1 MAGLSV
7 HWADVFAFSVSPLE
21 TLVRGSVMYWLLFLL
36 FRFVVRRDV
45 GSMGIAD
52 ILLIVIV
59 ADAAQNGMA
68 GEGKSVADAAIL
80 VGTLV
85 AWNVA
90 LDRLAFH
97 VPAIRRFVDP
107 KKVML
112 IRDGKMLRA
121 NMRRE
126 SITDEELEAKY
137 RQQGVESIDE
147 VKVLYLEADGKVS
160 VIKHKAGG
168 R

>member
-1 MAGLSV
+1 LDWPGI
-7 HWADVFAFSVSPLE
+7 FAFSIPPLE
-21 TLVRGSVMYWLLFLL
+21 TLVRGTVMYWLLFLL

-68 GEGKSVADAAIL
+68 GDGKSVTDAALL
-80 VGTLV
+80 VITLV
-85 AWNVA
+85 AWNMA

-97 VPAIRRFVDP
+97 FPPVRRFVDP
-107 KKVML
+107 EKVML
-112 IRDGKMLRA
+112 IRNGRKLRD
-121 NMRRE
+121 NMRRQ

-137 RQQGVESIDE
+137 RQQGIESIDD
-147 VKVLYLEADGKVS
+147 VKALYLEADGNVS
-160 VIKHKAGG
+160 VIKRK
-168 R
+168 

>member
-1 MAGLSV
+1 MDWLNVEWSEIF
-7 HWADVFAFSVSPLE
+7 VFSIPPVE
-21 TLVRGSVMYWLLFLL
+21 TLVRGTAMYWLLFLL

-68 GEGKSVADAAIL
+68 GEGKSVADAALL
-80 VGTLV
+80 VCTLV
-85 AWNVA
+85 AWNMF

-97 VPAIRRFVDP
+97 FPLFRRFVDP

-112 IRDGKMLRA
+112 IRDGKKLRE
-121 NMRRE
+121 NMRRQ

-137 RQQGVESIDE
+137 RQQGVESIDQ
-147 VKVLYLEADGKVS
+147 VKALYLEADGNVS
-160 VIKHKAGG
+160 VIK
-168 R
+168 RE

>member
-1 MAGLSV
+1 MDWPGI
-7 HWADVFAFSVSPLE
+7 FAFSIPPLE
-21 TLVRGSVMYWLLFLL
+21 TLVRGTVMYWLLFLL

-68 GEGKSVADAAIL
+68 GDGKSVTDAALL
-80 VGTLV
+80 VITLV
-85 AWNVA
+85 AWNMA

-97 VPAIRRFVDP
+97 FPPVRRFVDP
-107 KKVML
+107 EKVML
-112 IRDGKMLRA
+112 IRNGRKLRD
-121 NMRRE
+121 NMRRQ

-137 RQQGVESIDE
+137 RQQGIESIDD
-147 VKVLYLEADGKVS
+147 VKALYLEADGNVS
-160 VIKHKAGG
+160 VIKRK
-168 R
+168 

>member
-1 MAGLSV
+1 MDGLRV
-7 HWADVFAFSVSPLE
+7 DWVDIFAFSISPVE
-21 TLVRGSVMYWLLFLL
+21 TLIRGSAMYWLLFLL

-68 GEGKSVADAAIL
+68 AEGKSVADAALLVCTL
-80 VGTLV
+80 VGWNLV
-85 AWNVA
+85 
-90 LDRLAFH
+90 LDRMAFH
-97 VPAIRRFVDP
+97 FPLVRRFADP
-107 KKVML
+107 QKIML
-112 IRDGKMLRA
+112 IRNGKKLRA

-147 VKVLYLEADGKVS
+147 VKALYLESDGNVS
-160 VIKHKAGG
+160 VIKRK
-168 R
+168 

>member
-1 MAGLSV
+1 
-7 HWADVFAFSVSPLE
+7 
-21 TLVRGSVMYWLLFLL
+21 MYWLLFLL

-68 GEGKSVADAAIL
+68 GDGKSVTDAALL
-80 VGTLV
+80 VITLV
-85 AWNVA
+85 AWNMA

-97 VPAIRRFVDP
+97 FPPVRRFVDP
-107 KKVML
+107 EKVML
-112 IRDGKMLRA
+112 IRNGRKLRD
-121 NMRRE
+121 NMRRQ

-137 RQQGVESIDE
+137 RQQGIESIDD
-147 VKVLYLEADGKVS
+147 VKALYLEADGNVS
-160 VIKHKAGG
+160 VIKRK
-168 R
+168 